1 MSDLTSIKTPF
12 NDCGAELLV
21 RSQGYRLLAVLLRH
35 PEIGGKKNLTQ
46 TLLKDYKKLL
56 VDIEAPWKNR
66 LLVHVKKL
74 VPIRPHIS
82 KSEWIG
88 EYEYCFGHTAHSKVS
103 PYELEYGEEHSHR
116 EPQELADI
124 TAFYQAFG
132 LQVSEKSRERGDH
145 ISIEFELMHFLTFK
159 MIYAL
164 ERGEKEH
171 AVVCEEAALRFLS
184 DHLARWIPAFATRL
198 AQTARSDWMRA
209 IADFCLGFILIEC
222 EIQGVDA
229 GDQNLPVRVIE
240 EKLETGCVSCHLSP
254 FAKDSGSSS

>member
-1 MSDLTSIKTPF
+1 MSDPTSIKTPYRA
-12 NDCGAELLV
+12 DKLLV
-21 RSQGYRLLAVLLRH
+21 RSQCYRLLAVFLRH
-35 PEIGGKKNLTQ
+35 PKMGGGKNLTQ
-46 TLLKDYKKLL
+46 TLLKDCKKLL

-66 LLVHVKKL
+66 LLEHVKKL
-74 VPIRPHIS
+74 GSIIPPIS
-82 KSEWIG
+82 KREWIG

-132 LQVSEKSRERGDH
+132 LQVSENSRERGDH
-145 ISIEFELMHFLTFK
+145 ISVECEFMHFLNFK

-164 ERGEKEH
+164 ERGEKDH
-171 AVVCEEAALRFLS
+171 AVICEEAALRFLS

-198 AQTARSDWMRA
+198 GRTSRSDWMRA
-209 IADFCLGFILIEC
+209 IADFCLAFILTEC
-222 EIQGVDA
+222 EIQGIEA